1 MDHFTAVAGLAAL
14 ILASNADQPV
24 RQPSTPE
31 PSSWYGDLVRVL
43 SGDVR
48 EIKLGDKLY
57 ANMDERTRLVVPGR
71 CQKEGEADLHLLA
84 STSAV
89 EESYVLISDL
99 CLWIEVGRNRTR
111 ESARLDSSVIQ
122 AVLGEYHN
130 LAIYHV
136 HVGHLPDLEN
146 YLPAYQDLI
155 TLVLTN
161 AGLVWT
167 PQTDMKHRIVTTL
180 GMVEYEFSDR
190 DDVKRRMNYLRNLGL
205 KGFEAQNLAY
215 EYARPQHQRAY
226 YSAVR
231 KCIELEGTIRDKLI
245 QCSPIKTEAFTIRF
259 RPRTGGLDEPYSSD
273 DRH

>member
-1 MDHFTAVAGLAAL
+1 MDHLAAAAGLAAL
-14 ILASNADQPV
+14 LLASNGDQPV
-24 RQPSTPE
+24 GQPSTPE

-48 EIKLGDKLY
+48 EIKVGDKLY
-57 ANMDERTRLVVPGR
+57 ANTDERTRLVIPGR
-71 CQKEGEADLHLLA
+71 CQKEGETDLHLLA
-84 STSAV
+84 STGAV
-89 EESYVLISDL
+89 EESYVLISVL
-99 CLWIEVGRNRTR
+99 CLWMEIGHNRTR
-111 ESARLDSSVIQ
+111 GSARLDSNVIQ

-167 PQTDMKHRIVTTL
+167 PQTDVKHRLVTTL

-231 KCIELEGTIRDKLI
+231 KCSELEGTIRDKLI